1 MPIRLTRKLA
11 DCLDGV
17 DVSHY
22 SVGDV
27 LDLPRREAALLVAE
41 KWAEWIVLADGTTG
55 PRSCTPTEEE
65 LRCIR
70 EQLEHW
76 SEQQSRRRAEDR
88 IREALHDSRA
98 VTVRVERKEKPNVRS
113 RGGDVAKPRARSV
126 TN

>member
-1 MPIRLTRKLA
+1 MRIRLTRKLA

-22 SVGDV
+22 AVGEV
-27 LDLPRREAALLVAE
+27 LNLPRREAELLVAE
-41 KWAEWIVLADGTTG
+41 KWAVLSAGVAG
-55 PRSCTPTEEE
+55 PHSCTPTEEE

-98 VTVRVERKEKPNVRS
+98 VTVIVGRKKKPQVARPLG
-113 RGGDVAKPRARSV
+113 RAVAKQTRWV
-126 TN
+126 

>member
-1 MPIRLTRKLA
+1 MRIRLTRKLA

-22 SVGDV
+22 RVGDV
-27 LDLPRREAALLVAE
+27 LNLPTREALLLVAE
-41 KWAEWIVLADGTTG
+41 NWAVPSGQEG
-55 PRSCTPTEEE
+55 PHSCTPTEEE

-70 EQLEHW
+70 EQLTHW

-98 VTVRVERKEKPNVRS
+98 VTVRVEWKKKPAAARA
-113 RGGDVAKPRARSV
+113 RGRAIAKPPG
-126 TN
+126 

>member
-1 MPIRLTRKLA
+1 LTRKLA

-27 LDLPRREAALLVAE
+27 LDLPRQEAELLVAE
-41 KWAEWIVLADGTTG
+41 AWAALADGAEER
-55 PRSCTPTEEE
+55 PPASTPTEEQ

-98 VTVRVERKEKPNVRS
+98 VTIRVARKKKPYAVPPQGR
-113 RGGDVAKPRARSV
+113 AATKPRRWV
-126 TN
+126 

>member
-1 MPIRLTRKLA
+1 MRIRLTRKLA

-17 DVSHY
+17 DVSRY

-27 LDLPRREAALLVAE
+27 LDLPEREAALLVAE
-41 KWAEWIVLADGTTG
+41 EWAQWIVLPGGTTRT
-55 PRSCTPTEEE
+55 PSCTPTEEE

-113 RGGDVAKPRARSV
+113 RSGDVGKPRARM
-126 TN
+126 